1 MYKLHGAFGRSA
13 GLLSTTAMLK
23 RVKRQKLLLE
33 TGQSWCIIELSLKIT
48 NTPLTAKQ
56 SEGPFRIVHLN
67 VNLKKQTFIIDHK
80 VENT

>member
-23 RVKRQKLLLE
+23 RVKRQKLSLQ
-33 TGQSWCIIELSLKIT
+33 TGQSWCIIELSLKII

-56 SEGPFRIVHLN
+56 SEGTFRIVHLN
-67 VNLKKQTFIIDHK
+67 VNLKKKTFIIDDK